1 MSIKYP
7 ELFKPFNIGRL
18 EVKNRVCMS
27 AMHPEGWLDANGII
41 TDKAISY
48 YEERA
53 KGGTGLIFTGAG
65 QPVTQFAG
73 AGHINSP
80 FAKPGIFIEQYQ
92 KLVNRVHAYGAKV
105 FIQIAYGGGRVTF
118 PGGLSGHPVAA
129 SDGPNRWDSSLQ
141 HRALTTEEVYQ
152 IINDTIDAVRICRM
166 TGCDGVD
173 INSYGGYLFDEF
185 LTDAFN
191 HRTDE
196 FGGSLEGKLKILTD
210 IISAV
215 KKENK
220 FFPISCR
227 LGTKHYVK
235 AVGQGALE
243 GEVFT
248 EFGRDIPET
257 LQMAEILQDAVY
269 DAFYVGN
276 GCYDSFYWMYP
287 PMYQKEALWLDDVES
302 LTRMSKIPVICA
314 GKILQPQTANTAI
327 KENKVTA
334 VALGRALL
342 ADPFWAGKA
351 KCGEDEKI
359 RPCIGCNTGCL
370 GRIFS
375 GLPMQCAVNLDLFR
389 EEQAEVLPARV
400 KKKVVIIGAGVA
412 GMECARMAVLRG
424 HTVQLYDKRQQLGGV
439 FHEAGVPDFK
449 AADHRLITWYKNQL
463 EKNGVQ
469 IHLNMEVTP
478 EMIEEMQADE
488 IVVATGAKA
497 NIPPIEGVEQNNVLT
512 GVEAL
517 GGRKAIGEKVLVIG
531 GGQVGCEIA
540 IWLKDQGKDVKV
552 VEFAS
557 QLMSGMGKTFEA
569 NTLQIIDTLAY
580 KNSEGL
586 LNSACKKITENNV
599 VISTPDGEKVLE
611 ADTVILSVGFH
622 PDTEFFHNVDSRI
635 PKNVWCLGDAKQP
648 SNIMYAITDGNAIG
662 RAI

>member
-7 ELFKPFNIGRL
+7 ELFQPFHIGRL
-18 EVKNRVCMS
+18 EVKNRICMS
-27 AMHPEGWLDANGII
+27 AMHAEGWLDENGII
-41 TDKAISY
+41 TDKAIGY

-53 KGGTGLIFTGAG
+53 KGGTGLIFTGAV
-65 QPVTQFAG
+65 QPVTQFDG
-73 AGHINSP
+73 AGFVNSP
-80 FAKPGIFIEQYQ
+80 FAKPGVFISQYQ
-92 KLVNRVHAYGAKV
+92 KLANRVHAYGAKV

-118 PGGLSGHPVAA
+118 PGGLSGQPIAA
-129 SDGPNRWDSSLQ
+129 SDGPNRWDNSIT

-152 IINDTIDAVRICRM
+152 IIKDTVDAVRICRM

-210 IISAV
+210 IIGEV

-227 LGTKHYVK
+227 FGTKHYVK
-235 AVGQGALE
+235 SVGQGALE
-243 GEVFT
+243 GEEYT
-248 EFGRDIPET
+248 EFGRDIDET
-257 LQMAEILQDAVY
+257 LKMAEILQDAGY
-269 DAFYVGN
+269 DAFYIGN

-287 PMYQKEALWLDDVES
+287 PMYQKEALWLDDVAP
-302 LTRMSKIPVICA
+302 LTKIAKVPVICA
-314 GKILQPQTANTAI
+314 GKILQPQTANDAI
-327 KENKVTA
+327 KEEKVTA

-342 ADPFWAGKA
+342 ADSAWAKKA
-351 KCGEDEKI
+351 KCGQDGEI

-375 GLPMQCAVNLDLFR
+375 GLPMQCAVNPDLFR
-389 EEQAEVLPARV
+389 EDKAEVFPA
-400 KKKVVIIGAGVA
+400 KEQKKVVIIGAGVA
-412 GMECARMAVLRG
+412 GMECARITALRG
-424 HTVQLYDKRQQLGGV
+424 HEVHLYDKKGQLGGV

-449 AADHRLITWYKNQL
+449 EADHRLIAWYKNQL
-463 EKNGVQ
+463 EKNGVH
-469 IHLNMEVTP
+469 IHLNTEVTA
-478 EMIEEMQADE
+478 EQIKEMQADE
-488 IVVATGAKA
+488 VVTATGAKA
-497 NIPPIEGVEQNNVLT
+497 NIPPIEGVTQENVIT

-517 GGRKAIGEKVLVIG
+517 GERKPIGQKVLVIG

-540 IWLKDQGKDVKV
+540 IWLREQGKEVTV
-552 VEFAS
+552 VEFAP
-557 QLMSGMGKTFEA
+557 QLMSGMGKPFEA

-580 KNSEGL
+580 KNIEVL
-586 LNSACKKITENNV
+586 LNTACKKISGKTV
-599 VISTPDGEKVLE
+599 VLGTTSGDKEVE

-622 PDTEFFHNVDSRI
+622 ADTEFFHSVDSEL

-648 SNIMYAITDGNAIG
+648 SNIMYAIADGNAVG
-662 RAI
+662 RII

>member
-1 MSIKYP
+1 MAIKYP
-7 ELFKPFNIGRL
+7 ELFKPFQIGRL

-27 AMHPEGWLDANGII
+27 AMHPEGWLDENGII
-41 TDKAISY
+41 TDKAIHY

-53 KGGTGLIFTGAG
+53 KGGTGLIFTGAV

-73 AGHINSP
+73 AGIVNSP
-80 FAKPGIFIEQYQ
+80 FAKPGLFIEQYQ
-92 KLVNRVHAYGAKV
+92 KLAARVHAYGAKV

-118 PGGLSGHPVAA
+118 PGGLSEHPIAA
-129 SDGPNRWDSSLQ
+129 SDGPNRWDASIK

-152 IINDTIDAVRICRM
+152 IIQDTIDAVRICRM

-210 IISAV
+210 IITAV

-220 FFPISCR
+220 VFPISCR
-227 LGTKHYVK
+227 FGTKHYMK

-243 GEVFT
+243 GEAYT
-248 EFGRDIPET
+248 EAGRDIPET
-257 LQMAEILQDAVY
+257 LKMAEILQNAGY
-269 DAFYVGN
+269 DAFYIGN

-287 PMYQKEALWLDDVES
+287 PMYQKEALWLDDVAV
-302 LTRMSKIPVICA
+302 LTEVSKVPVICA

-334 VALGRALL
+334 VALGRALI
-342 ADPFWAGKA
+342 AEPDWARKA
-351 KCGEDEKI
+351 KCGNDEEI

-375 GLPMQCAVNLDLFR
+375 GLPMQCAVNPDLFR
-389 EEQAEVLPARV
+389 EDQAAVIPARE
-400 KKKVVIIGAGVA
+400 KKKVVIVGAGVA
-412 GMECARMAVLRG
+412 GMECARIAALRG
-424 HTVQLYDKRQQLGGV
+424 HEVHLYDKKEQLGGV

-449 AADHRLITWYKNQL
+449 TADHRLITWYKHQL
-463 EKNGVQ
+463 EKNHVQ
-469 IHLNMEVTP
+469 IHLNT
-478 EMIEEMQADE
+478 EMTLEQIETMQADE

-497 NIPPIEGVEQNNVLT
+497 NIPPIEGITQDNVLT

-517 GGRKAIGEKVLVIG
+517 GQRKSIGEKVIVIG

-552 VEFAS
+552 VEFAP
-557 QLMSGMGKTFEA
+557 QLMSGMGKPFEA

-580 KNSEGL
+580 KDIEVL
-586 LNSACKKITENNV
+586 LNSACKKVSGNKVLIN
-599 VISTPDGEKVLE
+599 TPDGEKELE
-611 ADTVILSVGFH
+611 ADTVILSVGFR
-622 PDTEFFHNVDSRI
+622 PDTKFFHSIDSEI

-648 SNIMYAITDGNAIG
+648 SNIMYAIADGNAVG